1 MKKFSSVLLKNLVT
15 LIIVCAIGVCLI
27 IYPRDT
33 ANGIKNGF
41 LVLGNSLIP
50 ALFPFMVLSS
60 YISQSN
66 ITEFLCKLVE
76 KPFNFLFRTS
86 AYGFIPFILGLLGG
100 YPIGAKTIAE
110 IYKDNKISENDAERL
125 FYWCINPSPAF
136 AITAVGTFMLNNT
149 KAGFIMY
156 FSCISASL
164 TVGFLCRF
172 IGNGEIREIKRT
184 QESPNKNI
192 FVKSVS
198 KGSEAMLSVCG
209 WVLTFCVLA
218 ALCQALKLPD
228 TLTLIIKSVGEVTT
242 GCENA
247 VISGLSLPVIAGI
260 LDFGGFAVICQCAT
274 YSTICKTEIKNLLCS
289 RLINA
294 SLSAIYC
301 SLLLKIFPQCAEVSV
316 VLGSQ
321 NTSFT
326 LYHSIGA
333 SIILLTMCI
342 LLILEVDNRKKV
354 C

>member
-1 MKKFSSVLLKNLVT
+1 MKKFSSVLLKNLLT
-15 LIIVCAIGVCLI
+15 LIIVCSIAVCLI
-27 IYPRDT
+27 IYPEDT

-41 LVLGNSLIP
+41 FLLGNSLIP

-66 ITEFLCKLVE
+66 IAELLCKLVE
-76 KPFNFLFRTS
+76 KPFKYIFKTS
-86 AYGFIPFILGLLGG
+86 AYGFIPFVLGLLGG
-100 YPIGAKTIAE
+100 YPIGAKTVAE
-110 IYKDNKISENDAERL
+110 FYKDRKISENDAQRL
-125 FYWCINPSPAF
+125 LYWCINPSPAF
-136 AITAVGTFMLNNT
+136 AVTAVGTFMLNNT
-149 KAGFIMY
+149 KAGFVLY
-156 FSCISASL
+156 FACVLASL

-172 IGNGEIREIKRT
+172 IGNGEIQEIKRT
-184 QESPNKNI
+184 QKSLNKNI

-198 KGSEAMLSVCG
+198 KGSEAMFSVSG
-209 WVLTFCVLA
+209 WVLTFCVLS
-218 ALCQALKLPD
+218 ALCQSLKLPH

-247 VISGLSLPVIAGI
+247 VLSGLSLPVIAGI
-260 LDFGGFAVICQCAT
+260 LGFGGFAVICQCAT
-274 YSTICKTEIKNLLCS
+274 YSTVCQTELKNLLCS

-301 SLLLKIFPQCAEVSV
+301 SLLLKIFPQCEEVSV